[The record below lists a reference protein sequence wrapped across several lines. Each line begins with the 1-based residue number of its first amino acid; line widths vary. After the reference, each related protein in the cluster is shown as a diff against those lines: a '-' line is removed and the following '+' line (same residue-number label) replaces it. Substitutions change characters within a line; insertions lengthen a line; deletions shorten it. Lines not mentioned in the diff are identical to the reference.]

1 MKDEVLV
8 KSMES
13 LIVLG
18 ASTITSAH
26 TMLPAGDLIL
36 SNNLSVRS
44 PNPAHLYGTVSSER
58 RIGDACIRLGGGVS
72 ETGVGQNTDQGWGWN
87 GDRLNINK
95 NTEAVLLR
103 GTPTQI
109 QPVHITF
116 AMC

>member
-13 LIVLG
+13 LIILG

-36 SNNLSVRS
+36 SNKLSVRS
-44 PNPAHLYGTVSSER
+44 PNPVHLYGTVSSER
-58 RIGDACIRLGGGVS
+58 RIGDACIGLGGGVS
-72 ETGVGQNTDQGWGWN
+72 VTGVGRNTDQGWGGN
-87 GDRLNINK
+87 GDRLNII
-95 NTEAVLLR
+95 EHIEGVSLR

-109 QPVHITF
+109 QTVHITF